1 MNQQEFQNKQLR
13 MMQIQT
19 AILAAILILLLAAGI
34 FLAVQLADLG
44 HLMDLME
51 QQLLALD
58 LEQINQA
65 VASLTDTV
73 DAMDMKALNGA
84 VASLKGAAG
93 NLSAVDMQALN
104 AAIDSLSGAAEGLQE
119 MDFAALNDLVETLGA
134 VAARLERVTEVF
146 GYGSKNARTCVLAF
160 FISRRYRA

>member
-73 DAMDMKALNGA
+73 DAMDMK
-84 VASLKGAAG
+84 
-93 NLSAVDMQALN
+93 DHY
-104 AAIDSLSGAAEGLQE
+104 SLSLLI
-119 MDFAALNDLVETLGA
+119 FILLTILLGK
-134 VAARLERVTEVF
+134 V
-146 GYGSKNARTCVLAF
+146 YPNCAF
-160 FISRRYRA
+160 WKFR